1 MAAFPGQLAHG
12 FGIRYDLP
20 VPLFLYLV
28 AAGAVVVLSFVL
40 VAVFVK
46 AGEGERDYP
55 RFPLDRIPVVGALAK
70 GPLPRLVGGTIGVLV
85 LLAIIVSG
93 LFGAPDATG
102 NPAEYLLWIYFWAGT
117 LLLSSLVGNL
127 YALVN
132 PFSAIFD
139 VLARF
144 LRFDVSGRL
153 RYPDRLGIWPAAV
166 GYSVFAYFELASGQS
181 AHPRSL
187 AVAALLYTVYTLVMM
202 VVFGR
207 QTWLQKAEFFSVLFS
222 FIAAFG
228 PLEKRDGGLYLRPWA
243 VGLTRLE
250 AQGADVIAFVIIT
263 LSSLAFDGFS
273 ATPIWSSIY
282 LGLGGLIDSL
292 GTAGPPLVKGSGL
305 LGVTLVFTAVFI
317 AFVKLVDRAGQGPG
331 DLLRAG
337 SLFAFTLVPI
347 ALVYN
352 AAHNY
357 SYLVIQGQGLIP
369 LLADPLRTGAHL
381 LPTAGYKA
389 SFALADAAF
398 VWYLQVVLIVVGHV
412 IAVYLAHRRALAM
425 YPNARAAVRSQY
437 PMLVLMVLY
446 TTVSL
451 WILSQPNTEPG

>member
-1 MAAFPGQLAHG
+1 MAAFPGHLAHG

-46 AGEGERDYP
+46 AGEGKRDYP
-55 RFPLDRIPVVGALAK
+55 RFTLDRVPVVGAVAK

-85 LLAIIVSG
+85 LLAIIICG

-102 NPAEYLLWIYFWAGT
+102 NPAEFLLWIYFWAGT

-139 VLARF
+139 ILVRL
-144 LRFDVSGRL
+144 LRFEVSGRR

-166 GYSVFAYFELASGQS
+166 GYFVFAYFELASGHS

-187 AVAALLYTVYTLVMM
+187 AVAALLYTIYTLAMM

-207 QTWLQKAEFFSVLFS
+207 ETWLQKGEFFSVLFS

-228 PLEKRDGGLYLRPWA
+228 PLEKRDGRLYLRPWA

-250 AQGADVIAFVIIT
+250 TQGADVIAFVILT

-292 GTAGPPLVKGSGL
+292 GAAGPPLVKGSGL

-317 AFVKLVDRAGQGPG
+317 AFVKLVDRAGQGSG

-381 LPTAGYKA
+381 LPTAGYRA

-437 PMLVLMVLY
+437 PMLVLMVMY
-446 TTVSL
+446 TSVSL